1 MDFQV
6 PDVKIDKTTERLLQE
21 ESAATPV
28 KLSSGEPRKLV
39 KIRSTS
45 ANQGGTVM

>member
-6 PDVKIDKTTERLLQE
+6 PDVKIDKTTELLLQE
-21 ESAATPV
+21 ECAATPV

-39 KIRSTS
+39 KTRNTS
-45 ANQGGTVM
+45 ARQAASVT

>member
-6 PDVKIDKTTERLLQE
+6 PDLKIDETTELLMQA

-39 KIRSTS
+39 KTRNTS
-45 ANQGGTVM
+45 ARQAASVT

>member
-6 PDVKIDKTTERLLQE
+6 PDLKIDEISELLLQV

-39 KIRSTS
+39 KTRNTS
-45 ANQGGTVM
+45 VRQPGSVT

>member
-6 PDVKIDKTTERLLQE
+6 PDVKIDKTTELFLQV

-28 KLSSGEPRKLV
+28 KLSSGEQRKLG
-39 KIRSTS
+39 KTRSTS
-45 ANQGGTVM
+45 VKLVGSVM